1 MAKNITLIA
10 RLKGAAKARKGLK
23 GIDGALGSMVQTAFT
38 VGTAMKALEFVKL
51 SGQSEALARGF
62 NNLSKS
68 SGFSAQA
75 LNKLRSATDGTMS
88 SMDLMKQANN
98 AMLLGI
104 AESEDQMADMFDVAQ
119 RLASALGQD
128 TAFGIESLVTGLGR
142 QSKLMLDNLGIM
154 VDATSANENY
164 AEVLG
169 KTVSELTDAERKQAF
184 VNEAMKEANT
194 LVKNLGD
201 EHLTTADKIKQAQ
214 TAMDDLKVQIGVLLT
229 PVIENAAKAAGIL
242 AKKLRLAIDPES
254 LRMDELRIEIARL
267 QAHLIQMAEDP
278 SFFDKLKNMLGGDA
292 ILMERLRLY
301 EDMLKR
307 LQATLSTT
315 GNVIVSSFIP
325 ATKSQSDSVFKVTDA
340 TKAWSKAL
348 VQTAQIGKNRSHANA
363 LFAKRAAQLEA
374 IVNTASAIV
383 EALPNIPL
391 SLAVGALGASQIA
404 TIEAAKF
411 AQGGDFVTSGP
422 QMIMVG
428 DNPGGQER
436 VQVTPIGSPNIDGP
450 QGGIT
455 LNISAPLVDET
466 VIDSIIPAI
475 QKAQRL
481 NLA

>member
-1 MAKNITLIA
+1 
-10 RLKGAAKARKGLK
+10 
-23 GIDGALGSMVQTAFT
+23 
-38 VGTAMKALEFVKL
+38 
-51 SGQSEALARGF
+51 
-62 NNLSKS
+62 
-68 SGFSAQA
+68 
-75 LNKLRSATDGTMS
+75 
-88 SMDLMKQANN
+88 
-98 AMLLGI
+98 
-104 AESEDQMADMFDVAQ
+104 
-119 RLASALGQD
+119 
-128 TAFGIESLVTGLGR
+128 
-142 QSKLMLDNLGIM
+142 MLDNLGIM

-436 VQVTPIGSPNIDGP
+436 VQVTPIGSPNIEGP